1 VYSITPDVAADT
13 GIHLGDGSLF
23 IGRKE
28 SAGTYR
34 YEVIGHAT
42 EDQLYLIGQV
52 MPTVSAAY
60 GLRDPGIY
68 VNREMTWA
76 SIRYHSKNVVLF
88 KHETLGLPN
97 GKKSNASIPAMI
109 RTDSHLMRHLAREIL
124 ATDGVLGFYNASPKH
139 AHKYARIQIKL
150 TATLVIEELARFL
163 RDELGMSVSC
173 RMNCVSSDGW
183 HTRPQHIIQLNCSD
197 EINLWRRE
205 IGFSNPSHI
214 SRMMVFE
221 ALGECPP
228 RTSIVDRLSFLSG
241 CSSTLGASRPITESA
256 FDYTISKMKR
266 EFGSPMLDAHTI
278 IERIRDINVRLRH
291 LGREL
296 PRIVET
302 RASEAKW

>member
-1 VYSITPDVAADT
+1 MYSITPDVAADT

-68 VNREMTWA
+68 VNRELTWA

-124 ATDGVLGFYNASPKH
+124 AADGVLGFYNASPKH

-173 RMNCVSSDGW
+173 RMNCVGSGGW

-197 EINLWRRE
+197 EIDLWRRE

-214 SRMMVFE
+214 SRFMVFE
-221 ALGECPP
+221 KLGYCPP
-228 RTSIVDRLSFLSG
+228 HTSMSGRILFLSG
-241 CSSTLGASRPITESA
+241 CSPVPT
-256 FDYTISKMKR
+256 
-266 EFGSPMLDAHTI
+266 
-278 IERIRDINVRLRH
+278 
-291 LGREL
+291 
-296 PRIVET
+296 
-302 RASEAKW
+302 ASEQIPRDALVSVVDLMRKRFNSPKLEGEALVRQIGAINRNLRSKNHRALPEIVLI